1 MYSMSNKFLGCI
13 LLLLFSLVISESS
26 ESEGDDG
33 YDLSTQ
39 FDEIPPDSNNDD
51 EPVSIE
57 AQRMPMSTTSTSAQR
72 GVKEASDTSISVS
85 LW

>member
-13 LLLLFSLVISESS
+13 LILLFSLVISESS

-39 FDEIPPDSNNDD
+39 FDEIPPDSNKDD
-51 EPVSIE
+51 EPVSSE
-57 AQRMPMSTTSTSAQR
+57 AH
-72 GVKEASDTSISVS
+72 VS
-85 LW
+85 YK